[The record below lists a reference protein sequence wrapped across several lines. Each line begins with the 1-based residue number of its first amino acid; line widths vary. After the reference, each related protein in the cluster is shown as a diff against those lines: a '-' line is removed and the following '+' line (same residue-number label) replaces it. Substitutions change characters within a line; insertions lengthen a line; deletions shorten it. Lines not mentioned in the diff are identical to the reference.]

1 MADIINLRTAR
12 KQAERQKNEKQA
24 EANRVAHGISR
35 KDRAQADAGRDAAN
49 RLLDS
54 HRRDGGG
61 NDTGGGAA

>member
-24 EANRVAHGISR
+24 EANRLAHGISR
-35 KDRAQADAGRDAAN
+35 KDRARADASREAAD
-49 RLLDS
+49 RLLDG
-54 HRRDGGG
+54 HRRDDSS